1 MKVTARP
8 LGSFCVVDVA
18 ERRIDA
24 AVAIAFKDAMR
35 DLSDGVSGDVLL
47 NLAQVDFIDS
57 SGLGAIVAAMKHLG
71 PDRRLHLVAL
81 GPAVEKVF
89 RLTRMDSIFAIHPTL
104 DAAVAGNDG

>member
-1 MKVTARP
+1 MKLTARS
-8 LGSFCVVDVA
+8 LGPFCVVDVA
-18 ERRIDA
+18 EQRIDA

-35 DLSDGVSGDVLL
+35 DLSDGSSGDVLL

-71 PDRRLHLVAL
+71 PNRRLRLVAL

-89 RLTRMDSIFAIHPTL
+89 RLTRMDTVFAIHTDI
-104 DAAVAGNDG
+104 DAALADHGG

>member
-1 MKVTARP
+1 MKLKSRTHGP
-8 LGSFCVVDVA
+8 LCVVDVA
-18 ERRIDA
+18 EARIDA

-35 DLSDGVSGDVLL
+35 DLSDGAGGDVVL

-81 GPAVEKVF
+81 GSAVEKVF
-89 RLTRMDSIFAIHPTL
+89 RLTRMDSVFAIHPTL
-104 DAAVAGNDG
+104 DAALAAHGN